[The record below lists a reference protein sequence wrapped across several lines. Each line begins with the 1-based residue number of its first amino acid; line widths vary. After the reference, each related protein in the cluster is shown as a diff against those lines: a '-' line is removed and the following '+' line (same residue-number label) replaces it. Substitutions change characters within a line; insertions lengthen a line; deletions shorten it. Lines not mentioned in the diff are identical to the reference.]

1 MREEEGQ
8 RMLFREEHPK
18 PKRGELWKL
27 GSHLLMCGDS
37 TDMGQVRF
45 LTGGGEMRE
54 AVHRSAIRHVLP
66 VEQCKSENTD
76 W

>member
-1 MREEEGQ
+1 
-8 RMLFREEHPK
+8 MLFREEHPK

-66 VEQCKSENTD
+66 VGVFRFALFD